1 MICLQDADRR
11 GTLTE
16 AFLHSD
22 RLAPFCAEQRYC
34 RVMKFETKTIPVG
47 QLMLDTKNPRH
58 GELESQRAA
67 IESLIASQRQKLVVL
82 ANDILNNGL
91 SPIERL
97 MVLKSKNGYTVVEG
111 NRRLT
116 AIKLLNNPALADG
129 SPIAAAIKRLSSKGS
144 APSQADCSIAPSRKA
159 AAHWLEI
166 RHGGESEGA
175 GIVPWSA
182 YAANRFKSKP
192 GREAAAAMAFLEAI
206 AEGYPSNDLLQELA
220 QEVGDKK
227 ITTLGRLV
235 LDENFRDK
243 AGVEYRDGRVYF
255 HYAATDLES
264 FVEHVLGDLAADIG
278 VSQLRTEPMR
288 AKYLEGTPELKTS
301 KRTKTAKQLGSKPAP
316 KPRTAPKRRRPV
328 AKPKPLKNL
337 SLDKLGSKTQA
348 LLGELRQLNPEK
360 TPHAYAVLIRA
371 ILDLTI
377 DEFLDKKN
385 LARDQKLKKR
395 IKRCLTAV
403 DSTGKDQRFKA
414 VRVGLEDGT
423 SLYAVATLH
432 EFMHNRLFHADRSH
446 VEAIAENIEP
456 FLQALNDNA

>member
-1 MICLQDADRR
+1 M
-11 GTLTE
+11 
-16 AFLHSD
+16 H
-22 RLAPFCAEQRYC
+22 
-34 RVMKFETKTIPVG
+34 FETKTISVG

-58 GELESQRAA
+58 GDLDSQRAA

-82 ANDILNNGL
+82 ANDILKNGL

-97 MVLKSKNGYTVVEG
+97 MVLKSKSGYTVVEG

-129 SPIAAAIKRLSSKGS
+129 TPIAAAIKRLAKKGS
-144 APSQADCSIAPSRKA
+144 APKEAECSVASSRKA

-175 GIVPWSA
+175 GVVPWSA

-192 GREAAAAMAFLEAI
+192 GREAAAAMAFLEAV
-206 AEGYPSNDLLQELA
+206 AEGYPSNALLQELA
-220 QEVGDKK
+220 QEVGNRK

-235 LDENFRDK
+235 LDQNFQDK
-243 AGVEYRDGRVYF
+243 AGVEYREGLVYF
-255 HYAATDLES
+255 HYSASDLQA
-264 FVEHVLGDLAADIG
+264 FFEHILGDLAADIG
-278 VSQLRTEPMR
+278 VSQLRTEPLR
-288 AKYLEGTPELKTS
+288 AQYLESTPEVKTS
-301 KRTKTAKQLGSKPAP
+301 KRTKEAKPLGSKPAP
-316 KPRTAPKRRRPV
+316 KSKTPPKRRRAAP
-328 AKPKPLKNL
+328 KPKPLKNL
-337 SLDKLGSKTQA
+337 TLDKLGSKTQA

-360 TPHAYAVLIRA
+360 TPHAVAVLIRA

-385 LARDQKLKKR
+385 LSRDREMKKR
-395 IKRCLTAV
+395 IKKCLTAV
-403 DSTGKDQRFKA
+403 DSAGKDQRFKA

-432 EFMHNRLFHADRSH
+432 EFMHNRHFQADRSH

-456 FLQALNDNA
+456 FLQALNDDV

>member
-1 MICLQDADRR
+1 M
-11 GTLTE
+11 
-16 AFLHSD
+16 
-22 RLAPFCAEQRYC
+22 P
-34 RVMKFETKTIPVG
+34 FETKTIPVG

-82 ANDILNNGL
+82 ANDILKNGL

-116 AIKLLNNPALADG
+116 AIKLLDNPSLADG
-129 SPIAAAIKRLSSKGS
+129 TPIAAAIRRLSSKGS
-144 APSQADCSIAPSRKA
+144 PPGEADCSVAPSRKA
-159 AAHWLEI
+159 VAHWLEI

-175 GIVPWSA
+175 GVVPWSA

-192 GREAAAAMAFLEAI
+192 GREAAAAMAFLEAV
-206 AEGYPSNDLLQELA
+206 AEGYPSNNLLQELA

-235 LDENFRDK
+235 LDQNFRDK
-243 AGVEYRDGRVYF
+243 AGIEYHDGLVYF
-255 HYAATDLES
+255 HYSATDLQS
-264 FVEHVLGDLAADIG
+264 FFEHVLGDLAADIG
-278 VSQLRTEPMR
+278 VSELRTEPMR
-288 AKYLEGTPELKTS
+288 AQYLEGTPEMKTS
-301 KRTKTAKQLGSKPAP
+301 KRTKTAKPLGSKPAP
-316 KPRTAPKRRRPV
+316 KPRTAPKRRRAA

-337 SLDKLGSKTQA
+337 SLDKLGNKTQA
-348 LLGELRQLNPEK
+348 LLGELRQLNLEK
-360 TPHAYAVLIRA
+360 TPHAVAVLIRA
-371 ILDLTI
+371 ILDLSI
-377 DEFLDKKN
+377 DEFLERKG
-385 LARDQKLKKR
+385 LTRDREMKKR
-395 IKRCLTAV
+395 LKRCLASV

-423 SLYAVATLH
+423 SLYSVATLH
-432 EFMHNRLFHADRSH
+432 GFMHNRHFRADRSH
-446 VEAIAENIEP
+446 VEVIADNIEP

>member
-1 MICLQDADRR
+1 MQ
-11 GTLTE
+11 
-16 AFLHSD
+16 
-22 RLAPFCAEQRYC
+22 
-34 RVMKFETKTIPVG
+34 FETKTIPVG

-58 GELESQRAA
+58 GELDSQRAA

-82 ANDILNNGL
+82 ANDILKNGL

-97 MVLKSKNGYTVVEG
+97 MVLKGKHGYTVVEG

-116 AIKLLNNPALADG
+116 AIKLLNNPSLADG
-129 SPIAAAIKRLSSKGS
+129 TPIAAAIKRLSQKGS
-144 APSQADCSIAPSRKA
+144 APSEAECSVASSRKA

-192 GREAAAAMAFLEAI
+192 GREAAAAMAFLEAV

-220 QEVGDKK
+220 QEVGNRK

-235 LDENFRDK
+235 LDQNFRDK
-243 AGVEYRDGRVYF
+243 AGIEYRDGLVYF
-255 HYAATDLES
+255 HYSASDLQA
-264 FVEHVLGDLAADIG
+264 FFEHILGDLAADIG
-278 VSQLRTEPMR
+278 VSELRTEPLR
-288 AKYLEGTPELKTS
+288 AQYLEGTPEVKTS
-301 KRTKTAKQLGSKPAP
+301 KRTKEAKPLGSKPAP
-316 KPRTAPKRRRPV
+316 KPKTPPKRRRAVP
-328 AKPKPLKNL
+328 KPKPLKDL
-337 SLDKLGSKTQA
+337 TLDKLGNKTQA
-348 LLGELRQLNPEK
+348 LLGEIRQLNPEK
-360 TPHAYAVLIRA
+360 TPHAVAVLIRA

-385 LARDQKLKKR
+385 LSRDREMKKR
-395 IKRCLTAV
+395 IKKCLAAV

-432 EFMHNRLFHADRSH
+432 EFMHNRHFQADRSH
-446 VEAIAENIEP
+446 VDTIAENIEP

>member
-1 MICLQDADRR
+1 MQ
-11 GTLTE
+11 
-16 AFLHSD
+16 
-22 RLAPFCAEQRYC
+22 
-34 RVMKFETKTIPVG
+34 FETKTIPVG

-82 ANDILNNGL
+82 ANDILENGL

-97 MVLKSKNGYTVVEG
+97 MVLKNKNGYTVVEG

-116 AIKLLNNPALADG
+116 AIKLLDNPALAEG
-129 SPIAAAIKRLSSKGS
+129 TPIAAAIKRLSKKGS
-144 APSQADCSIAPSRKA
+144 APSEADCSVAPSRKA

-175 GIVPWSA
+175 GVVPWSA

-192 GREAAAAMAFLEAI
+192 GREAAAAMAFLEAV

-220 QEVGDKK
+220 QEVGNRK

-235 LDENFRDK
+235 LDQNFRDR
-243 AGVEYRDGRVYF
+243 AGVEYREGRVYF
-255 HYAATDLES
+255 HYSAADLQA
-264 FVEHVLGDLAADIG
+264 FLEHILGDLAADIG
-278 VSQLRTEPMR
+278 VSELRTEPMR
-288 AKYLEGTPELKTS
+288 AQYLESTPELKTS
-301 KRTKTAKQLGSKPAP
+301 KRTKEAKPLGSKPAP
-316 KPRTAPKRRRPV
+316 KPKTPPKRRRAAP
-328 AKPKPLKNL
+328 KPKPLKNL
-337 SLDKLGSKTQA
+337 TLDKLGSKTQA
-348 LLGELRQLNPEK
+348 LLAELRQLNPEK
-360 TPHAYAVLIRA
+360 TPHAVAVLIRA
-371 ILDLTI
+371 ILDLAI

-385 LARDQKLKKR
+385 LSRDQKMKKR
-395 IKRCLTAV
+395 IKRCLVTV
-403 DSTGKDQRFKA
+403 DPTGKDQRFKP

-432 EFMHNRLFHADRSH
+432 EFMHNRHFHADRSH

-456 FLQALNDNA
+456 FLQALNDDA

>member
-1 MICLQDADRR
+1 M
-11 GTLTE
+11 
-16 AFLHSD
+16 
-22 RLAPFCAEQRYC
+22 P
-34 RVMKFETKTIPVG
+34 FETKTIPVG

-82 ANDILNNGL
+82 ANDILRNGL

-116 AIKLLNNPALADG
+116 AIKLLDNPALADG
-129 SPIAAAIKRLSSKGS
+129 APISAAIRRLSNKGS
-144 APSQADCSIAPSRKA
+144 APSEADCSIASSRKA
-159 AAHWLEI
+159 AEHWLEI

-175 GIVPWSA
+175 GVVPWSA

-192 GREAAAAMAFLEAI
+192 GREAAAAMAFLEAV

-235 LDENFRDK
+235 LDQNFRDK
-243 AGVEYRDGRVYF
+243 AGVEYRDGLVYF
-255 HYAATDLES
+255 HYSATDLQS
-264 FVEHVLGDLAADIG
+264 FFEHVLGDLAADIG
-278 VSQLRTEPMR
+278 VSELRTEPKR
-288 AKYLEGTPELKTS
+288 AQYLESTPEVKTS
-301 KRTKTAKQLGSKPAP
+301 KRSKTAKSLGSKPAP
-316 KPRTAPKRRRPV
+316 KPRTAPKRRRAT
-328 AKPKPLKNL
+328 AKPKPLKSL
-337 SLDKLGSKTQA
+337 SLDKLGNKTQA

-360 TPHAYAVLIRA
+360 TPHAVAVLIRA
-371 ILDLTI
+371 ILDLSI
-377 DEFLDKKN
+377 DEFLEKKS
-385 LARDQKLKKR
+385 LTRDREMKKR
-395 IKRCLTAV
+395 LKRCLAIV

-432 EFMHNRLFHADRSH
+432 GFMHNRHLRADRSH

>member
-1 MICLQDADRR
+1 MQ
-11 GTLTE
+11 
-16 AFLHSD
+16 
-22 RLAPFCAEQRYC
+22 
-34 RVMKFETKTIPVG
+34 FETKTVPVG

-58 GELESQRAA
+58 GELDSQRAA

-82 ANDILNNGL
+82 ANDILKNGL

-97 MVLKSKNGYTVVEG
+97 MVLKGKNGYTVVEG

-116 AIKLLNNPALADG
+116 AIKLLNNPSLADG
-129 SPIAAAIKRLSSKGS
+129 TPIAAAIKRLSQKGS
-144 APSQADCSIAPSRKA
+144 APSEAECSIASSRKA

-175 GIVPWSA
+175 GVVPWSA

-192 GREAAAAMAFLEAI
+192 GREAAAAMAFLEAV
-206 AEGYPSNDLLQELA
+206 AEGYPSNDVLQELA
-220 QEVGDKK
+220 QEVGNRK

-235 LDENFRDK
+235 LDQNFRDK
-243 AGVEYRDGRVYF
+243 AGIEYRDGLVYF
-255 HYAATDLES
+255 HYSASDLQA
-264 FVEHVLGDLAADIG
+264 FLEHILGDLAADIG
-278 VSQLRTEPMR
+278 VSELRTAPLR
-288 AKYLEGTPELKTS
+288 AQYLEGTPEVKTS
-301 KRTKTAKQLGSKPAP
+301 KRTKEAKPLGSKPAP
-316 KPRTAPKRRRPV
+316 KSKTPSKRRRP
-328 AKPKPLKNL
+328 APKPKPFKNL
-337 SLDKLGSKTQA
+337 TLDKTGNKTQA

-360 TPHAYAVLIRA
+360 TPHAVAVLIRA

-385 LARDQKLKKR
+385 LPRDREMKKR
-395 IKRCLTAV
+395 IKKCLAAV

-432 EFMHNRLFHADRSH
+432 EFMHNRHFQADRSH
-446 VEAIAENIEP
+446 VDRIAENIEP